1 MKKYVAVFL
10 FSVLSLSSMTGSAMA
25 MDPNAVVPDP
35 AAMLFLGIGLIGVVG
50 ITRKK
55 LINRNQEEEFKDVS

>member
-1 MKKYVAVFL
+1 MKKCIGVFL
-10 FSVLSLSSMTGSAMA
+10 FSVLTVSPMTGNAMA
-25 MDPNAVVPDP
+25 MGPNAVADP

-55 LINRNQEEEFKDVS
+55 LTKRNQGEEFKDES

>member
-1 MKKYVAVFL
+1 MKKCVAVFL

-25 MDPNAVVPDP
+25 MGPNAVPDP

-55 LINRNQEEEFKDVS
+55 LIKRNQGEEFKDES